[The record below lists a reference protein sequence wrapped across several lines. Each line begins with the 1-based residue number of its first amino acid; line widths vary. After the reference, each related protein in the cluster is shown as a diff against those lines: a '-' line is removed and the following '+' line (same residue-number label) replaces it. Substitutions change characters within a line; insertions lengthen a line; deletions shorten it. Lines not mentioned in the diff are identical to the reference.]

1 MADQIPYLVKRLKQR
16 HISLVKRNKISYQL
30 GKLIEEGEHVP
41 LSIKAKRGAR
51 RTYYLYKGN
60 EELLNRSTTRP
71 RELANM
77 NEAKFQEFLMGHSEI
92 SQGNVLEISLDDVT
106 APPQYNTISHD
117 LDVTNLTYDLETLRN
132 SAKLHE
138 TVRTT
143 STLHD
148 IFQDLPELDSINQNI
163 TELSGLPRNIPEL
176 LEI

>member
-1 MADQIPYLVKRLKQR
+1 M
-16 HISLVKRNKISYQL
+16 
-30 GKLIEEGEHVP
+30 
-41 LSIKAKRGAR
+41 
-51 RTYYLYKGN
+51 
-60 EELLNRSTTRP
+60 
-71 RELANM
+71 
-77 NEAKFQEFLMGHSEI
+77 
-92 SQGNVLEISLDDVT
+92 LEISLDDVT

-148 IFQDLPELDSINQNI
+148 IFQDLPELNGINQNI
-163 TELSGLPRNIPEL
+163 TELSGLPWNIPEL